1 MKTENEAPRSIRRR
15 WLLLVPAA
23 VVAAALLGFTFWPR
37 TPEEQPLCR
46 EYPVEVQDLVVG
58 IDATGSISSHST
70 SQTAP
75 VPVTVETYEVQMG
88 DTVQKGDVLARYD
101 KKELEKQVQ
110 TAKDT
115 LNEKQAA
122 LDQLD
127 SQIASSRS
135 KLEQEKQQLRASGQ
149 SSRQSALQP
158 LEQECGDLR
167 SEAEQAKQE
176 ARQAADAKQQAQTER
191 DGRAQ
196 AIVDCDVR
204 LSELAAQ
211 KEDLQRRLEELEQSA
226 EENAAEI
233 ERVRLEIAQNDLD
246 SADVTAR
253 REKLATTDYDTLIA
267 QHDSEEQS
275 ARSRQTQAEQKL
287 AEAQQRL
294 EEKKSSQQQEIRRED
309 EQVAA
314 LDKQAETDQ
323 KALDAQRK
331 TAVSARDTAREELR
345 QLEQLQKDPTLKASC
360 GGVVLAVTG
369 KTGVQAQAGEQ
380 LVTVGDAG
388 QRVLRLYVE
397 PMDVVDVEPGQEV
410 SFYVDAYPNDTFT
423 GTVLSVSGIQGENGK
438 FEVQASFQQTEEQLL
453 EGMGANA
460 TIVIKQKK
468 EVLAVS
474 NKAIRYENG
483 KSYVDLVDAAG
494 NLERREITTGFSDGR
509 MTEVLSGLSQGDVAV
524 VEEQYEA

>member
-15 WLLLVPAA
+15 LLLVPAA
-23 VVAAALLGFTFWPR
+23 VVAAAVLAAALWPR
-37 TPEEQPLCR
+37 TPQEQPLRR
-46 EYPVEVQDLVVG
+46 EYPAERQDLVVG
-58 IDATGSISSHST
+58 IDATGSIGSHST
-70 SQTAP
+70 PQAAP
-75 VPVTVETYEVQMG
+75 VPVTVEKYEVQRG
-88 DTVQKGDVLARYD
+88 STVQKGDVLARYD
-101 KKELEKQVQ
+101 KNELEKQIRA
-110 TAKDT
+110 AKDT

-122 LDQLD
+122 LEQLD
-127 SQIASSRS
+127 SQLTSSRS
-135 KLEQEKQQLRASGQ
+135 RLEQEKQQLRSGGQ
-149 SSRQSALQP
+149 SARQSALQP
-158 LEQECGDLR
+158 LEQECSDLR
-167 SEAEQAKQE
+167 REAEQAGQE

-196 AIVDCDVR
+196 AIVDCDAR

-211 KEDLQRRLEELEQSA
+211 KEELQRRLEELEQSA

-233 ERVRLEIAQNDLD
+233 ERVRLEIAQNGLD
-246 SADVTAR
+246 AAATAAR
-253 REKLATTDYDTLIA
+253 REKLASTDYDALIA
-267 QHDSEEQS
+267 QHGSEEQS
-275 ARSRQTQAEQKL
+275 ARSRQTRAEQKL
-287 AEAQQRL
+287 AEAQRRL
-294 EEKKSSQQQEIRRED
+294 EEKKSSQQEEIRRED
-309 EQVAA
+309 EQAAA
-314 LDKQAETDQ
+314 LDKQAETSQ

-331 TAVSARDTAREELR
+331 TAASARDTAREELR
-345 QLEQLQKDPTLKASC
+345 QLEQLLKDPTLKASC
-360 GGVVLAVTG
+360 GGVVLGVTG

-380 LVTVGDAG
+380 LVALGDAG

-423 GTVLSVSGIQGENGK
+423 GTVLSVSAIQDENGK
-438 FEVQASFQQTEEQLL
+438 FEVQASFEQTEEQLL

-483 KSYVDLVDAAG
+483 KSYVTLLDAAG
-494 NLERREITTGFSDGR
+494 QLERREIATGFSDGR
-509 MTEVLSGLSQGDVAV
+509 MTEVLSGLLPGDIAV